1 MNNQG
6 KGSFCIVGNPNCGK
20 TTLFNALTGSRQTVG
35 NWPGVTVDK
44 KTGRVHLGE
53 PAGDV
58 EIVDLPGVY
67 SLSGD
72 GAQSEDEKIARDY
85 ILSGASQLVLNI
97 VDASNLERNLYLT
110 LQLIEMQVPLV
121 VAVNMLDI
129 AKKRHLEL
137 DLEQLSHRLGCP
149 VVGIVAA
156 KGTGIPALKACC
168 CTQLT
173 EAALPT
179 LNFCYG
185 ETLDRV
191 IQPLSQL
198 IAQHHLTHARW
209 RAIEALEFGLV
220 PESEPEIAAARTRLL
235 GTFSESE
242 QADLDITMADARYQF
257 IEELSAAA
265 VTRKGLVSQTMTDRI
280 DKIVLNRLLGIP
292 IFLVAMYLMFL
303 FTINIGSA
311 FIDFFDILFG
321 TVLVDG
327 LGALMRAIHL
337 PEWLTVIVADG
348 IGGGIQTV
356 STFIPVIG
364 CLYLFLSFL
373 EDSGYMARAAFVMD
387 RLMRSIGLPGKAFVP
402 LIVGFG
408 CNVPAIMA
416 SRTLEN
422 RRDRILTVMM
432 APFMSCGARLPV
444 YVLFATAFF
453 PHSGQNL
460 VFGLYLIGIG
470 AALITGLL
478 LKRTALKG
486 ETSSF
491 VMELPP
497 YHIPTLAAILLRTW
511 ERLKN
516 FVLRAGKLIVI
527 IVMVLSFLNSIGT
540 DGSFGHEDSP
550 DSVLS
555 KIGQTITPVF
565 APMGMEKENWPAA
578 VGMFTGI
585 FAKEAVVG
593 TLNSLYSS
601 LADQHNATHG
611 AVEDDAD
618 EVDIPGGIKQAFAS
632 IPANLS
638 DLVSAF
644 SDPLGIDV
652 GDVSDTN
659 ATAQDLEVAVT
670 SISMIQR
677 LFNGTL
683 GAFSYLIMVL
693 LYIPC
698 VAAVGAIWREVGT
711 KWTVFASLWTT
722 GLGYSAAVCIYQIG
736 TFTAHPF
743 SSALDIGIVLILMG
757 ALLVWIT
764 QSDQKPASRLRAK
777 GSIAG
782 HLGEGQ

>member
-1 MNNQG
+1 MEVS
-6 KGSFCIVGNPNCGK
+6 KSSFCIVGNPNCGK
-20 TTLFNALTGSRQTVG
+20 TTLFNDLTGSRQTVG

-44 KTGRVHLGE
+44 KTGFVHLEGQSDQE
-53 PAGDV
+53 I

-67 SLSGD
+67 SLSCD
-72 GAQSEDEKIARDY
+72 GPQSEDEQIARDY
-85 ILSGASQLVLNI
+85 ILSEQSQLVLNI
-97 VDASNLERNLYLT
+97 IDASNLERNLYLT

-129 AKKRHLEL
+129 AKKRHLDL
-137 DLEQLSHRLGCP
+137 DLDKLADQLGCP

-156 KGTGIPALKACC
+156 KSKGIKALKASCQKQLNNPQLPSLDFQYGGQLDEAVH
-168 CTQLT
+168 QLT
-173 EAALPT
+173 Q
-179 LNFCYG
+179 
-185 ETLDRV
+185 V
-191 IQPLSQL
+191 IEGHQMS
-198 IAQHHLTHARW
+198 HARW
-209 RAIEALEFGLV
+209 RAIEALEFGSTQELTQDIEECRV
-220 PESEPEIAAARTRLL
+220 KLLDVFSDQQKDEI
-235 GTFSESE
+235 
-242 QADLDITMADARYQF
+242 DIEMADSRYQF
-257 IEELSAAA
+257 IETLSGS
-265 VTRKGLVSQTMTDRI
+265 VITRKGIVSQTITDHI
-280 DKIVLNRLLGIP
+280 DKIVLNRILGIP

-303 FTINIGSA
+303 FTINVGSA
-311 FIDFFDILFG
+311 FIDFFDIFFG

-327 LGALMRAIHL
+327 LGALMRSMHL
-337 PEWLTVIVADG
+337 PEWLTVIVSDG

-387 RLMRSIGLPGKAFVP
+387 RMMRGIGLPGKAFVP

-453 PHSGQNL
+453 PRNGQNL
-460 VFGLYLIGIG
+460 VFGLYIIGII
-470 AALITGLL
+470 AALVTGLL

-497 YHIPTLAAILLRTW
+497 YHIPTISAILIRTW

-527 IVMVLSFLNSIGT
+527 IVTILSFLNSIGT
-540 DGSFGHEDSP
+540 DGSFGHDDSP

-565 APMGMEKENWPAA
+565 SPMGMDKDNWPAA

-601 LADQHNATHG
+601 LADQQNSANS
-611 AVEDDAD
+611 VAD
-618 EVDIPGGIKQAFAS
+618 NDGGVDVIGGIEEAFAS
-632 IPANLS
+632 IPANLA
-638 DLVSAF
+638 DLGSAL
-644 SDPLGIDV
+644 SDPLGLDV
-652 GDVSDTN
+652 GDVSDTS
-659 ATAQDLEVAVT
+659 ATAQDLEVEVT
-670 SISMIQR
+670 SIGMIQN
-677 LFNGTL
+677 LFHGTL
-683 GAFSYLIMVL
+683 GAFAYLIMVL

-698 VAAVGAIWREVGT
+698 VAAVGAIWREVGA

-736 TFTAHPF
+736 TFTQHPV
-743 SSALDIGIVLILMG
+743 SSAAYICVVLALMG
-757 ALLVWIT
+757 ALLLWIT
-764 QSDQKPASRLRAK
+764 KSDHKHDGTFMGK
-777 GSIAG
+777 GPV
-782 HLGEGQ
+782 LD